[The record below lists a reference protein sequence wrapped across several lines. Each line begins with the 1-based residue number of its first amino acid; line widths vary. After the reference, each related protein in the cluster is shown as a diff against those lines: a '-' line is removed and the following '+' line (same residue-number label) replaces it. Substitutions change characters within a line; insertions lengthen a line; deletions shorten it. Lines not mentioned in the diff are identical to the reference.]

1 MSITVKRDL
10 SQPMRHIV
18 HVRDHIVSTDLVAAD
33 GGTDAGPDPHDL
45 YDSALGAC
53 KALTLLWFAQRKGFP
68 VEDIE
73 VTVERDASA
82 ERQGVYRL
90 ATKIALT
97 GDLTDEQRAAMLAA
111 ASKCPVH
118 KLMASVTT
126 EITTELA

>member
-18 HVRDHIVSTDLVAAD
+18 HVRDHIVSTDLVAAE